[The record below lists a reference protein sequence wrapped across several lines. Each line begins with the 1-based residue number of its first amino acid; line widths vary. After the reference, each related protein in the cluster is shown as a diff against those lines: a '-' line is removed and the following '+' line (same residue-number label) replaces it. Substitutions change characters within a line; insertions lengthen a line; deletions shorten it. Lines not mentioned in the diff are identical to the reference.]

1 MNSFGIL
8 FKSIQPDDASS
19 LLYEA
24 IYAEIKSLALI
35 SNSVIDFS
43 PEQNHT
49 RAGQGIEQSKET

>member
-1 MNSFGIL
+1 MMHPF
-8 FKSIQPDDASS
+8 
-19 LLYEA
+19 LYEA